1 MKYLEG
7 IVEFC
12 VVVDVGNF
20 IGVVN
25 KFDML
30 VVQISCKVVLFEKQL
45 GVKLLQCIMCSVLF
59 IEVGMQYFQQVM
71 FVLKVFEDV
80 QLVVSVL

>member
-45 GVKLLQCIMCSVLF
+45 GVKLLQCIM
-59 IEVGMQYFQQVM
+59 
-71 FVLKVFEDV
+71 
-80 QLVVSVL
+80 